1 MTDTV
6 FVNLIFTAYFLFVL
20 MPENA
25 LIKANLLV
33 SICHYL
39 QIIENS

>member
-6 FVNLIFTAYFLFVL
+6 FVNLIFDGILF
-20 MPENA
+20 
-25 LIKANLLV
+25 ICTKANLLV